1 MWIIIISFIA
11 WFIATFLLT
20 MVLKNIMCLESV
32 KTWNIFDLKKSK
44 DYVENFK
51 EFQKIRNLY
60 CVTDPIEEDDSN
72 KNYKLNNKKTYKI
85 RYF

>member
-32 KTWNIFDLKKSK
+32 KTWKIFDLKKSK

-72 KNYKLNNKKTYKI
+72 KN
-85 RYF
+85 

>member
-72 KNYKLNNKKTYKI
+72 KN
-85 RYF
+85 